1 MMRKY
6 QVRFGERSRETRSLR
21 DEKVR
26 SAPTRLSP
34 LLANIALH
42 GMETAITEGIKY
54 REIKPILV
62 RYADD
67 FVSAT

>member
-1 MMRKY
+1 
-6 QVRFGERSRETRSLR
+6 
-21 DEKVR
+21 
-26 SAPTRLSP
+26 
-34 LLANIALH
+34 LH
-42 GMETAITEGIKY
+42 GMEKAITEGLKY